1 MDQKDCNITITE
13 EGKKITVVYN
23 DYMYAAGKLPEKT
36 IETDELII
44 ETIERFNEW
53 AAKYDSYCGKED
65 LKVLGLH
72 LYRLLFN
79 EEIRDKFNKAI
90 ENSEKKQSNLRLRLN
105 LVFEES
111 AKRFSLLPWE
121 FLFLP
126 DKHDGLE
133 GEFLAEKTDLI
144 LTRFLPLPNVIKLA
158 PDPGDTPV
166 RILIVSSHP
175 TRSNGKFLDK
185 IIDDDFIEYFKKLK
199 SKNIRV
205 EHLAD
210 PNLEQLQE
218 FIQGGE
224 DENAKKTEGFVPH
237 IFHFIGHGEAGRI
250 ALKKSREDI
259 IKDIPKEQRHLVDPD
274 QEDDAEW
281 IGGDVLTN
289 IFKSA
294 KPKFV
299 FLNACNAAKS
309 EYKGYNYLSNSIA
322 QVLSNSKIPAVLAM
336 QYEISN
342 DDASNFAKKVYSEI
356 IAGTAIDQ
364 AVKNGI
370 LELGSKMPVW
380 NHPRFGIPVF
390 YLGAKDTT
398 FLTITPSL
406 NTETERKD
414 TQKEVDQ
421 IACPTCSKLF
431 SSRYEICP
439 KCQSPYIFCINSS
452 CREPLPVDATICPV
466 CKTTQE
472 INQGYSS
479 DEGIKRQATYKMSGS
494 RETGSSE
501 ISSIRTD
508 SDHARSKGS
517 LPN

>member
-1 MDQKDCNITITE
+1 MNQKDCSISITE
-13 EGKKITVVYN
+13 DANKISVVYN
-23 DYMYAAGKLPEKT
+23 DYMYTAGKLSENT
-36 IETDELII
+36 FEIDELVI

-53 AAKYDSYCGKED
+53 AANHDSYCGKED

-79 EEIRDKFNKAI
+79 KEIREKFDKAI
-90 ENSEKKQSNLRLRLN
+90 ESVEQNDSNLRLRLN
-105 LVFEES
+105 LIFEES

-121 FLFLP
+121 FLYLP
-126 DKHDGLE
+126 NNHNSLE

-144 LTRFLPLPNVIKLA
+144 LTRNLPRLNLLKLA
-158 PDPGDTPV
+158 PDPDDVPI

-175 TRSNGKFLDK
+175 TTSNGKSLDK
-185 IIDDDFIEYFKKLK
+185 IVDDDFIEYFKKLN
-199 SKNIRV
+199 SDNIV
-205 EHLAD
+205 VKHLTD
-210 PNLEQLQE
+210 PNLKQLQD
-218 FIQGGE
+218 FIHGAE
-224 DENAKKTEGFVPH
+224 DKDGNKIEGFAPH
-237 IFHFIGHGEAGRI
+237 IFHFIGHGEAGKI
-250 ALKKSREDI
+250 ALKKSLEDI
-259 IKDIPKEQRHLVDPD
+259 MSSIPEDRRHLYTDGD
-274 QEDDAEW
+274 EDDAEW
-281 IGGDVLTN
+281 IGGDGLTN
-289 IFKSA
+289 IFKTV

-322 QVLSNSKIPAVLAM
+322 QELSNAKIPAVLAM

-356 IAGTAIDQ
+356 IAGTPIDQ

-398 FLTITPSL
+398 FLTVTPSIKI
-406 NTETERKD
+406 ETKTTTIQTDR
-414 TQKEVDQ
+414 DQ

-439 KCQSPYIFCINSS
+439 KCQSPYIFCSNST
-452 CREPLPVDATICPV
+452 CKEPLPVDATICPV
-466 CKTTQE
+466 CKTVQE
-472 INQGYSS
+472 VKQEFMVS
-479 DEGIKRQATYKMSGS
+479 EEIKRQATYNISGS
-494 RETGSSE
+494 RKTGSSE
-501 ISSIRTD
+501 IR
-508 SDHARSKGS
+508 SDRSESEQAKVKWT